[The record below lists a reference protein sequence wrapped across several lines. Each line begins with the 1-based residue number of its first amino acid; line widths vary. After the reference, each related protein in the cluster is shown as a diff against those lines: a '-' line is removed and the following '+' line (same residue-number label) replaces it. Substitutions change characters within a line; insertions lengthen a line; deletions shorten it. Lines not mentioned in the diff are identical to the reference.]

1 MRAIIAFCL
10 AFMAPAAGQQNA
22 AARAARQWRESH
34 ERTILTELA
43 SFLSIP
49 NLASGQGDLLRN
61 AEAARAMLELRGVHT
76 QMLEA
81 PGSPSLVFGEIRT
94 PGATRT
100 LVFYAHYDG
109 QALDP
114 KEWTTPPFQPK
125 LPPDGAVDPEWRMY
139 ARSSS
144 DDKAS
149 IVAMA
154 AALDGLR
161 GAGVPLRANV
171 KFVFEGEE
179 EQGSPH
185 LEEILAR
192 NKELLRGDV
201 WLICDGP
208 VHPSRRQQIVF
219 GARGFTTME
228 ITVYGAR
235 RELHSGQYAN
245 WAPNPAR
252 MLARLI
258 ASMQDDEGKILIDHF
273 YDGVVPLSDAERRAI
288 AAAPDADESLMR
300 ELLLGRTE
308 GGGKKLVEMISL
320 PSFNVRGISG
330 GRIGEQAT
338 NVVPAKAS
346 ASLDL
351 RLVKGMDHAQTAQ
364 RVVEHIQKEGYY
376 VIEGE
381 PDAQVLMSHP
391 KVARVTI
398 GRGGYN
404 ASRVSMDLP
413 ISRELLAT
421 AESARGT
428 VVKLPTI
435 GGSVP
440 LYMIEGVLGAP
451 AVMVP
456 IANHDNNQHS
466 ANENLRVQNLWD
478 GIELIAALM
487 AM

>member
-1 MRAIIAFCL
+1 
-10 AFMAPAAGQQNA
+10 MADSP
-22 AARAARQWRESH
+22 E
-34 ERTILTELA
+34 
-43 SFLSIP
+43 
-49 NLASGQGDLLRN
+49 NLRRN
-61 AEAARAMLELRGVHT
+61 ADAAVAMLERRGIET
-76 QMLEA
+76 QMLQTRGA
-81 PGSPSLVFGEIRT
+81 PPLVFGEIHT

-114 KEWTTPPFQPK
+114 KEWTAPPFEPAI
-125 LPPDGAVDPEWRMY
+125 PSDGPIDPERRIC

-161 GAGVPLRANV
+161 SARVPLRSNV
-171 KFVFEGEE
+171 KFVLEGEE

-185 LEEILAR
+185 LEEILTR

-219 GARGFTTME
+219 GARGFTTID

-252 MLARLI
+252 MMAHLI
-258 ASMQDDEGKILIDHF
+258 ASMQDDEGRILIENS
-273 YDGVVPLSDAERRAI
+273 YDGVVPLSEGELRAI
-288 AAAPDADESLMR
+288 DAAPNADASLKR
-300 ELLLGRTE
+300 ELWLGRTE
-308 GGGKKLVEMISL
+308 GGKMLLEMINL
-320 PSFNVRGISG
+320 PSMNVRGIG
-330 GRIGEQAT
+330 AGKIGEQAT
-338 NVVPAKAS
+338 NVVPARAT

-351 RLVKGMDHAQTAQ
+351 RLVKGMDHAQTAK
-364 RVVEHIQKEGYY
+364 RVIEHIRKRGYY
-376 VIEGE
+376 VIESE
-381 PDAQVLMSHP
+381 PDEQILLSHP

-398 GRGGYN
+398 GKGGYN
-404 ASRVSMDLP
+404 ASRMSMDLP

-421 AESARGT
+421 AESARGP
-428 VVKLPTI
+428 VIKLPTI
-435 GGSVP
+435 RGSVP
-440 LYMIEGVLGAP
+440 LYMIEGVLGVP

-456 IANHDNNQHS
+456 IANHDNDQHS
-466 ANENLRVQNLWD
+466 ANENLRIQNLWD

>member
-1 MRAIIAFCL
+1 MLVIIAICL
-10 AFMAPAAGQQNA
+10 AFVAPIAAQQSSA
-22 AARAARQWRESH
+22 PRAARQWREAH
-34 ERTILTELA
+34 EQSILGELA

-49 NLASGQGDLLRN
+49 NVADDLGSLRRN
-61 AEAARAMLELRGVHT
+61 AEATRAMLEHRGVKI
-76 QMLEA
+76 QMLQA
-81 PGSPSLVFGEIRT
+81 AGSPPLVFGEIRT

-114 KEWTTPPFQPK
+114 KEWSKPPFQPN
-125 LPPDGAVDPEWRMY
+125 LPPDGPIDPEWRIY

-154 AALDGLR
+154 TALDGVR
-161 GAGVPLRANV
+161 SAGVPLRSNV

-192 NKELLRGDV
+192 NKDLLRGDV
-201 WLICDGP
+201 WFICDGP
-208 VHPSRRQQIVF
+208 IHPSRRQQIVF
-219 GARGFTTME
+219 GARGFTTIE

-245 WAPNPAR
+245 WAPNPAG
-252 MLARLI
+252 MLARLL
-258 ASMQDDEGKILIDHF
+258 ASMQDNEGHILIEHF
-273 YDGVVPLSDAERRAI
+273 YDGIVPLSDEERRAI
-288 AAAPDADESLMR
+288 ASAPEADASLMR
-300 ELLLGRTE
+300 ELWLGRTE
-308 GGGKKLVEMISL
+308 GGGKKLVEMINL
-320 PSFNVRGISG
+320 PSFNVRGIG
-330 GRIGEQAT
+330 AGKIGEQAT
-338 NVVPAKAS
+338 NVVPAKAT

-364 RVVEHIQKEGYY
+364 RLIEHIRRQGYY
-376 VIEGE
+376 VIESE
-381 PDAQVLMSHP
+381 PEAQLLMSHP
-391 KVARVTI
+391 KVARVTV
-398 GRGGYN
+398 GKGAYN
-404 ASRVSMDLP
+404 ASRTSMDLP

-421 AESARGT
+421 AESARGP
-428 VVKLPTI
+428 VIKLPTI

-440 LYMIEGVLGAP
+440 IYMIEGVLGAP

-456 IANHDNNQHS
+456 IVNHDNNQHS
-466 ANENLRVQNLWD
+466 ANENLRIQNLWD
-478 GIELIAALM
+478 GIELIAALL

>member
-1 MRAIIAFCL
+1 MRAVIAICL
-10 AFMAPAAGQQNA
+10 AFLPPITAQQNA
-22 AARAARQWRESH
+22 AARAARQWRETH
-34 ERTILTELA
+34 ERAILAELA
-43 SFLSIP
+43 SFLSLP
-49 NLASGQGDLLRN
+49 NLVDDPGNLRRN
-61 AEAARAMLELRGVHT
+61 AEAAGAMLEHRAVKIQKL
-76 QMLEA
+76 QA
-81 PGSPSLVFGEIRT
+81 AGSPPLVFGEIRT

-114 KEWTTPPFQPK
+114 KEWTAPPFQPT
-125 LPPDGAVDPEWRMY
+125 LPPDGPVDPEWRIY

-149 IVAMA
+149 IIAMV

-161 GAGVPLRANV
+161 NAHVPLRSNV

-192 NKELLRGDV
+192 NKDLLGGDI

-208 VHPSRRQQIVF
+208 IHPSRRQQIVF
-219 GARGFTTME
+219 GARGFTTID

-258 ASMQDDEGKILIDHF
+258 ASMQDDEGQILIEHF
-273 YDGVVPLSDAERRAI
+273 YDGIVPLSEAERRAI
-288 AAAPDADESLMR
+288 DAAPVADASLMR
-300 ELLLGRTE
+300 ELWMGRTE
-308 GGGKKLVEMISL
+308 GGKKLVEMINL
-320 PSFNVRGISG
+320 PSMNVRGIG
-330 GRIGEQAT
+330 AGKIGEQAT
-338 NVVPAKAS
+338 NVVPARAT

-351 RLVKGMDHAQTAQ
+351 RLVKGMDHAETAQ
-364 RVVEHIQKEGYY
+364 RVIEHIRNQGYY
-376 VIEGE
+376 VIESE
-381 PDAQVLMSHP
+381 PDAQLLMSHA
-391 KVARVTI
+391 KVARISI

-404 ASRVSMDLP
+404 SSRMSMDLP

-421 AESARGT
+421 AESARGP
-428 VVKLPTI
+428 VIKLPTI

-466 ANENLRVQNLWD
+466 ANENLRIQNLWD
-478 GIELIAALM
+478 GIELIAALL

>member
-1 MRAIIAFCL
+1 MRAILAVCL
-10 AFMAPAAGQQNA
+10 ALIQPAAAQQNPAAG
-22 AARAARQWRESH
+22 AARQWRQTH
-34 ERTILTELA
+34 ERAILSELA

-49 NLASGQGDLLRN
+49 NLADEPRNLLRN
-61 AEAARAMLELRGVHT
+61 AEAAEAILEHRGVKV

-81 PGSPSLVFGEIRT
+81 AGAPPLVFGEIRT

-114 KEWTTPPFQPK
+114 KEWTSPPFQPK
-125 LPPDGAVDPEWRMY
+125 LPPDGPIDPEWRIY

-144 DDKAS
+144 DDKGS

-161 GAGVPLRANV
+161 DAGVPLRSNV

-192 NKELLRGDV
+192 NRELLRGDI

-208 VHPSRRQQIVF
+208 IHPSRRQQIVF
-219 GARGFTTME
+219 GARGFTTID
-228 ITVYGAR
+228 ITVYGAH

-258 ASMQDDEGKILIDHF
+258 ASMQDDDGRVLIEHF
-273 YDGVVPLSDAERRAI
+273 YEGIVPLSDDERRAI
-288 AAAPDADESLMR
+288 AAAPDADASLMR
-300 ELLLGRTE
+300 ELWLGRTE
-308 GGGKKLVEMISL
+308 GGGKKLVEMINL
-320 PSFNVRGISG
+320 PSFNVRGINAG
-330 GRIGEQAT
+330 KTGDQVT
-338 NVVPAKAS
+338 NVVPARAT

-351 RLVKGMDHAQTAQ
+351 RLVKGMDHTQTAG
-364 RVVEHIQKEGYY
+364 RVIEHIRKQGYY
-376 VIEGE
+376 VLEGE
-381 PDAQVLMSHP
+381 PDAQVLMSHA

-398 GRGGYN
+398 GKGGYN
-404 ASRVSMDLP
+404 ASRTSMDLP

-421 AESARGT
+421 AESATGA

-440 LYMIEGVLGAP
+440 LYMIERVLGAP

-478 GIELIAALM
+478 GIELIAAVL

>member
-1 MRAIIAFCL
+1 MRTLVAIWL
-10 AFMAPAAGQQNA
+10 AFVAPIAGQQNA
-22 AARAARQWRESH
+22 AARAARQWRETH
-34 ERTILTELA
+34 ERAIVGELV

-49 NLASGQGDLLRN
+49 NLANDPGNLHRN
-61 AEAARAMLELRGVHT
+61 AEAVGAMLEHRGVKV
-76 QMLEA
+76 QMLETA
-81 PGSPSLVFGEIRT
+81 GSPPLVFGEIRT

-109 QALDP
+109 QAVDP
-114 KEWTTPPFQPK
+114 KEWTAPPFQPR
-125 LPPDGAVDPEWRMY
+125 LSPDGPVDPEWRIF

-154 AALDGLR
+154 AALDGVR
-161 GAGVPLRANV
+161 SAGVPLRSNV

-185 LEEILAR
+185 LEEFLAR

-208 VHPSRRQQIVF
+208 IHPSRRQQIVF
-219 GARGFTTME
+219 GARGFTTID

-258 ASMQDDEGKILIDHF
+258 ASMQDDEGRILIEHF
-273 YDGVVPLSDAERRAI
+273 YDGIVPLSDGDQRAI
-288 AAAPDADESLMR
+288 AAAPEADASLMR
-300 ELLLGRTE
+300 ELWLGRTE
-308 GGGKKLVEMISL
+308 GGGKKLVEMVNL
-320 PSFNVRGISG
+320 PSLNVRGVG
-330 GRIGEQAT
+330 AGKIGDQAT
-338 NVVPAKAS
+338 NVVPAKAT

-364 RVVEHIQKEGYY
+364 RMIDHIRRQGYY
-376 VIEGE
+376 VIEDE
-381 PDAQVLMSHP
+381 PDAQLLMSHA
-391 KVARVTI
+391 KVARITI
-398 GRGGYN
+398 GKGGYN
-404 ASRVSMDLP
+404 ASRTSMDLP
-413 ISRELLAT
+413 ISRELLAI
-421 AESARGT
+421 AESARGD

-466 ANENLRVQNLWD
+466 ANENLRIQNLWD
-478 GIELIAALM
+478 GIELIAALL

>member
-1 MRAIIAFCL
+1 MRAIIALCL
-10 AFMAPAAGQQNA
+10 AFVPPVSAQQNA
-22 AARAARQWRESH
+22 AAIAARQWREAH
-34 ERTILTELA
+34 EHAILVELA

-49 NLASGQGDLLRN
+49 NLATIPEDLRRN
-61 AEAARAMLELRGVHT
+61 ADAAVAMLEQRGVKT
-76 QMLEA
+76 QMLQVPDA
-81 PGSPSLVFGEIRT
+81 PPLVFGEIRT

-114 KEWTTPPFQPK
+114 KEWTAPPFQPA
-125 LPPDGAVDPEWRMY
+125 LPPDGAIDPEFRIH

-144 DDKAS
+144 DDKGA
-149 IVAMA
+149 IIAMS
-154 AALDGLR
+154 AALDALR
-161 GAGVPLRANV
+161 HARVPLRSNV

-185 LEEILAR
+185 LEAILTR

-208 VHPSRRQQIVF
+208 IHPSRRQQIVF
-219 GARGFTTME
+219 GARGFTTLD

-252 MLARLI
+252 MLALLI
-258 ASMQDDEGKILIDHF
+258 ASMQDDEGRVLIEHF
-273 YDGVVPLSDAERRAI
+273 YDGVVPLSQAERRAI
-288 AAAPDADESLMR
+288 DAAPEADATLKR
-300 ELLLGRTE
+300 ELWLGRTE
-308 GGGKKLVEMISL
+308 GGKKLAEMVNL
-320 PSFNVRGISG
+320 PSLNVRGIAAG
-330 GRIGEQAT
+330 KIGEQAT
-338 NVVPAKAS
+338 NVVPAKAT
-346 ASLDL
+346 ASFDL
-351 RLVKGMDHAQTAQ
+351 RLVKGMDHARTAQ
-364 RVVEHIQKEGYY
+364 RVIEHIRRQGYH
-376 VIEGE
+376 VIESE
-381 PDAQVLMSHP
+381 PDEKVLMSHP

-398 GRGGYN
+398 GKGGYN
-404 ASRVSMDLP
+404 ASRMPMDLP

-421 AESARGT
+421 AESARGA
-428 VVKLPTI
+428 VIKLPTI

-440 LYMIEGVLGAP
+440 LYMIEGVLGSP

>member
-10 AFMAPAAGQQNA
+10 ALVAPITAQQNA
-22 AARAARQWRESH
+22 AAMAARQWRETH
-34 ERTILTELA
+34 ERAILVELA

-49 NLASGQGDLLRN
+49 NLADDPENLRRN
-61 AEAARAMLELRGVHT
+61 ADAAVAMLEHRGVKI
-76 QMLEA
+76 QMLQA
-81 PGSPSLVFGEIRT
+81 AGGPPLVFGEIRT

-114 KEWTTPPFQPK
+114 KEWSTPPFEPT
-125 LPPDGAVDPEWRMY
+125 LPPDGPVDPERRIY

-149 IVAMA
+149 IVAIA
-154 AALDGLR
+154 TALDGLR
-161 GAGVPLRANV
+161 SAGVLLRSNV

-192 NKELLRGDV
+192 NQDLLRGDV

-208 VHPSRRQQIVF
+208 IHPSRRQQIVF
-219 GARGFTTME
+219 GARGFTTID

-258 ASMQDDEGKILIDHF
+258 ASMQDDEGRVLIERF
-273 YDGVVPLSDAERRAI
+273 YDGIVPLSEAERRAI
-288 AAAPDADESLMR
+288 DAAPDPDASLMR
-300 ELLLGRTE
+300 ELWLGRTE
-308 GGGKKLVEMISL
+308 GGKKLVEMINL
-320 PSFNVRGISG
+320 PSMNVRGIAA
-330 GRIGEQAT
+330 GRVGEQAS
-338 NVVPAKAS
+338 NVVPAKAT

-364 RVVEHIQKEGYY
+364 RVIEHIRKQGYY
-376 VIEGE
+376 VIESE
-381 PDAQVLMSHP
+381 PDEQILMSHP
-391 KVARVTI
+391 KAARVTI
-398 GRGGYN
+398 GKGGYN
-404 ASRVSMDLP
+404 ASRMSMDLP
-413 ISRELLAT
+413 IARELLAT
-421 AESARGT
+421 AESARGA

-440 LYMIEGVLGAP
+440 LYMIEAALGAP

-466 ANENLRVQNLWD
+466 ANENLRIQNLWD
-478 GIELIAALM
+478 GIELIAALL

>member
-1 MRAIIAFCL
+1 MRAILGICL
-10 AFMAPAAGQQNA
+10 AFVAPINAQQNP
-22 AARAARQWRESH
+22 AARAARQWRETH
-34 ERTILTELA
+34 ERAILGELA

-49 NLASGQGDLLRN
+49 NLADDQGNLRRS
-61 AEAARAMLELRGVHT
+61 ADAAGDMLENRGVKV
-76 QMLEA
+76 QMLQA
-81 PGSPSLVFGEIRT
+81 AGSPPLVFGEIRT

-109 QALDP
+109 QAVDP
-114 KEWTTPPFQPK
+114 KEWTAPPFQPK
-125 LPPDGAVDPEWRMY
+125 LPPDGPVDPEWRIY

-154 AALDGLR
+154 SALDGLR
-161 GAGVPLRANV
+161 SAGVPLRSNV

-192 NKELLRGDV
+192 NKDLLRGDV

-208 VHPSRRQQIVF
+208 IHPSRRQQVVF
-219 GARGFTTME
+219 GARGFTTMD

-235 RELHSGQYAN
+235 HELHSGQYAN

-258 ASMQDDEGKILIDHF
+258 ASMQDDEGRILLEHF
-273 YDGVVPLSDAERRAI
+273 YDGIVPLSDDERHAI
-288 AAAPDADESLMR
+288 AAAPDADASLMR
-300 ELLLGRTE
+300 ELWLGRTE
-308 GGGKKLVEMISL
+308 GGGKKLVEMINM
-320 PSFNVRGISG
+320 PSFNVRGIG
-330 GRIGEQAT
+330 AGKIGEQAT
-338 NVVPAKAS
+338 NVLPTKAT

-351 RLVKGMDHAQTAQ
+351 RLVKGMDHAQTVQ
-364 RVVEHIQKEGYY
+364 RVIDHVRKQGYY
-376 VIEGE
+376 VIETE
-381 PDAQVLMSHP
+381 PDAQVLMSHA
-391 KVARVTI
+391 KVARITI
-398 GRGGYN
+398 GKGGYN
-404 ASRVSMDLP
+404 ASRTSMDLP
-413 ISRELLAT
+413 ISKELLAT
-421 AESARGT
+421 AESARGA

-435 GGSVP
+435 GGSLP

-451 AVMVP
+451 AVMIP

-466 ANENLRVQNLWD
+466 ANENLRIQNLWD
-478 GIELIAALM
+478 GIELIAALLTM
-487 AM
+487 

>member
-1 MRAIIAFCL
+1 MRAIIAICL
-10 AFMAPAAGQQNA
+10 AFVPPIAAQQNP
-22 AARAARQWRESH
+22 AARAARQWRETH
-34 ERTILTELA
+34 ERAILAELA
-43 SFLSIP
+43 GFLSIP
-49 NLASGQGDLLRN
+49 NLANDQGNLRRN
-61 AEAARAMLELRGVHT
+61 AEVAGVMLEHRGVKIK
-76 QMLEA
+76 MLQA
-81 PGSPSLVFGEIRT
+81 DGSPPLVVGEIAT

-114 KEWTTPPFQPK
+114 KEWTAPPFQPTH
-125 LPPDGAVDPEWRMY
+125 PPDGPVDPEWRIY

-144 DDKAS
+144 DDKAA
-149 IVAMA
+149 IIAMA
-154 AALDGLR
+154 TALDGLR
-161 GAGVPLRANV
+161 SAGVPLHSNV

-185 LEEILAR
+185 LEEILAQ

-208 VHPSRRQQIVF
+208 IHPSRRQQIVF
-219 GARGFTTME
+219 GARGFTTVDV
-228 ITVYGAR
+228 TVYGAR

-258 ASMQDDEGKILIDHF
+258 ASMQDDEGRVLIEHF
-273 YDGVVPLSDAERRAI
+273 YDGIVPLSEGERRAI
-288 AAAPDADESLMR
+288 EAAPDADATLVS
-300 ELLLGRTE
+300 ELWLGRTE
-308 GGGKKLVEMISL
+308 GDGRKLVEMINL
-320 PSFNVRGISG
+320 PSLNVRGISAG
-330 GRIGEQAT
+330 KTGEQAT
-338 NVVPAKAS
+338 NVVPLKAT

-351 RLVKGMDHAQTAQ
+351 RFVKGMDHTQTAQ
-364 RVVEHIQKEGYY
+364 RVVDHIRKQGYY

-381 PDAQVLMSHP
+381 PDAQLLISHP

-413 ISRELLAT
+413 ISRELLET
-421 AESARGT
+421 AESARGP

-440 LYMIEGVLGAP
+440 IYMIEGVLGAP

-466 ANENLRVQNLWD
+466 ANENLRIQNLWD
-478 GIELIAALM
+478 GIELIAALL